1 MQPVGNVVFN
11 LFNSDPARANSRS
24 RGVQSQGCDQSSR
37 RVNENKD
44 TMPSM
49 LRDVSSTLAHKTVG
63 WISSLRLGDVRPVL
77 LGSTLVNQF
86 SLLFG
91 EATTNVTNITNVTNV
106 TNVTNITN
114 ADNSCL
120 PGLMRSDIEKMMMTA
135 NCSAESASNI
145 MKSMMDLAEDDS
157 CAFSLGLGISA
168 AAIGGALIGG
178 VLAHKGIPA
187 IKERLHLG
195 NDNHQLGG
203 ALRTDGSENDDSE
216 LNEGQFKES
225 HDRCHTEKEHRFFNR
240 FKAPEQRAQESSE
253 PKMDT
258 NGETARSDELQ
269 ASLAEDEKELDPM
282 LTTDEIA
289 RIDEL
294 QVSLAEAEEDLIL
307 PERA

>member
-24 RGVQSQGCDQSSR
+24 RGVQSQGCDQSNR
-37 RVNENKD
+37 RVHENKD
-44 TMPSM
+44 AMPSM

-91 EATTNVTNITNVTNV
+91 EATTNATNATNATNVTNA
-106 TNVTNITN
+106 IN

-120 PGLMRSDIEKMMMTA
+120 PGLMRSDIEKMLVAA

-145 MKSMMDLAEDDS
+145 LKSMMDVAEDDS
-157 CAFSLGLGISA
+157 CALSLGLGISA

-187 IKERLHLG
+187 IKERLHIG
-195 NDNHQLGG
+195 SDNHQLGG
-203 ALRTDGSENDDSE
+203 ALRTDGSENDSDNDDLELSE
-216 LNEGQFKES
+216 GT
-225 HDRCHTEKEHRFFNR
+225 R
-240 FKAPEQRAQESSE
+240 ESSE
-253 PKMDT
+253 PKT
-258 NGETARSDELQ
+258 RL
-269 ASLAEDEKELDPM
+269 
-282 LTTDEIA
+282 
-289 RIDEL
+289 
-294 QVSLAEAEEDLIL
+294 
-307 PERA
+307 

>member
-63 WISSLRLGDVRPVL
+63 WMSSLRLGDVRPVL

-91 EATTNVTNITNVTNV
+91 EATTNATNATNATNVTNA
-106 TNVTNITN
+106 IN

-120 PGLMRSDIEKMMMTA
+120 PGLMRSDIEKMLVAA

-145 MKSMMDLAEDDS
+145 LKSMMDVAEDDS

-187 IKERLHLG
+187 IKERLHIG
-195 NDNHQLGG
+195 SDNHQLGG
-203 ALRTDGSENDDSE
+203 ALRTDGSENDSDNDDLELSE
-216 LNEGQFKES
+216 GT
-225 HDRCHTEKEHRFFNR
+225 R
-240 FKAPEQRAQESSE
+240 ESSE
-253 PKMDT
+253 PKT
-258 NGETARSDELQ
+258 RL
-269 ASLAEDEKELDPM
+269 
-282 LTTDEIA
+282 
-289 RIDEL
+289 
-294 QVSLAEAEEDLIL
+294 
-307 PERA
+307 